1 MLIFLIL
8 LYMDGTLADMKLLYA
23 FASYKIYIFKKL
35 NSRLY
40 YSDQNLKSTI
50 WYNALKRYIY
60 VWV

>member
-1 MLIFLIL
+1 
-8 LYMDGTLADMKLLYA
+8 MDGTLADMKLLYA